1 MKLVVAIVSKEDA
14 EKTVSALTKSDFRT
28 TRLDSVGGF
37 LKEKNSTILTG
48 VEEEDVDAVLKVIGE
63 HAKSHTEQLTPTPAM
78 GGPGDFVMADP
89 VEVTVGG
96 ATVFVV
102 DVDRFERL

>member
-14 EKTVSALTKSDFRT
+14 EKTTSALTKAEFRT

-37 LKEKNSTILTG
+37 LKEKNSTILIG
-48 VEEEDVDAVLKVIGE
+48 VDEKKVDEVLKVIGSTS
-63 HAKSHTEQLTPTPAM
+63 KSHVEQLTPTPAV
-78 GGPGDFVMADP
+78 GGPGEFYMADP

-96 ATVFVV
+96 ATVFVL

>member
-1 MKLVVAIVSKEDA
+1 MKLVVAIISKQDA
-14 EKTVSALTKSDFRT
+14 EQTVEALTKADFRT

-37 LKEKNSTILTG
+37 LKEKNSTLLVG
-48 VEEEDVDAVLKVIGE
+48 VEAKQVDAVLSVIGQT
-63 HAKSHTEQLTPTPAM
+63 AKSHTEQLTPTPAM
-78 GGPGDFVMADP
+78 GGPGDFFLADP
-89 VEVTVGG
+89 VEVSVGG